1 MTGRETRKDG
11 RKRLY
16 ILGPHGTVAVGMRPA
31 GVKGSALSWPGA
43 DQRSLLAPERV
54 LGVGTPVA
62 ATIPTS
68 VSSLLQEVRAVVP
81 GEASGSF

>member
-1 MTGRETRKDG
+1 MLNLSFRGEALSGDRSTVTGRETRKDG

-31 GVKGSALSWPGA
+31 GVKGSAVSWPGA

-62 ATIPTS
+62 ATTPH
-68 VSSLLQEVRAVVP
+68 LR
-81 GEASGSF
+81 